1 MSETQTAAAPATT
14 TEPEG
19 IRSRRAIM
27 MKQLLPSQEWIIQNV
42 VPLGKGARAT
52 VGRIFGIVQDYETKW
67 NNIPGQDMPVE
78 SITLKGAIQYES
90 YLTGEVGEGSSVYL
104 PMAYA
109 EKVRTVFKSG
119 ERTDEAGEVTGND
132 IRVVEIDCD
141 IGVEA
146 TGKIIPYEW
155 VVIAF
160 KEGEAMA
167 VLKNLRNSR
176 RRPENVLSFADK
188 VIPAVPRAPEPTL
201 ALAAPTALEGG
212 EDTASGS
219 EGGEDTASGSE
230 GADSL
235 AGGEAD
241 DKAAGKG
248 KGKA

>member
-1 MSETQTAAAPATT
+1 MTEATQVQETAASS
-14 TEPEG
+14 EPEG

-27 MKQLLPSQEWIIQNV
+27 MKQLLPNQEWIIANV
-42 VPLGKGARAT
+42 VPLGKGAKAT
-52 VGRIFGIVQDYETKW
+52 VGRIFGLVQDYETKW
-67 NNIPGQDMPVE
+67 NNIPGQDTPVE

-109 EKVRTVFKSG
+109 EKVRTVFMSG
-119 ERTDEAGEVTGND
+119 ERKDADGNVTGND

-155 VVIAF
+155 VVVAY

-176 RRPENVLSFADK
+176 RRPEHVLAFGDK
-188 VIPAVPRAPEPTL
+188 TIPAVQRAPEQA
-201 ALAAPTALEGG
+201 ALPAPEASETVTGG
-212 EDTASGS
+212 EV
-219 EGGEDTASGSE
+219 EGDAQPPTHVEEPE
-230 GADSL
+230 GA
-235 AGGEAD
+235 AKTKT
-241 DKAAGKG
+241 KA
-248 KGKA
+248 